1 MTGMVR
7 KATLLACGGLLV
19 ASAAIAAV
27 PSPAPDSV
35 IPCGINL
42 VGTTG
47 IGGTADAKGQF
58 TIQVNDL
65 ALNPIAGSSVVVSF
79 NSCTPDIRVCATQS
93 YPVSGIVSDCSG
105 VVGEVSA
112 VTDGNG
118 EVILRVTGGANN
130 TAPATPGAGFKC
142 GVVYADGVALGTV
155 NVGAFD
161 QTGTGGVSVPDISA
175 WLVDSFRY
183 QSLAIFVGR
192 SDLNCSNTIT
202 PVDLSTLLT
211 VSLPGSSSN
220 SCGAAVPVYCH

>member
-19 ASAAIAAV
+19 ASAAMAAV

-65 ALNPIAGSSVVVSF
+65 ALNPIPGSSVVVSF
-79 NSCTPDIRVCATQS
+79 NTCTPDTRVCATQS
-93 YPVSGIVSDCSG
+93 YPISGIVADCSG

-112 VTDGNG
+112 VTDGAG
-118 EVILRVTGGANN
+118 EVILRVTGGSNN
-130 TAPATPGAGFKC
+130 LASGTPGAGFKC
-142 GVVYADGVALGTV
+142 AIVYADGVALGTV
-155 NVGAFD
+155 NVGIFD
-161 QTGTGGVSVPDISA
+161 QNGGGGVSVPDVSLFLA
-175 WLVDSFRY
+175 DSFRY
-183 QSLAIFVGR
+183 AGLAIYVGR
-192 SDLNCSNTIT
+192 SDYNCSNSINPT
-202 PVDLSTLLT
+202 DLAQMLS
-211 VSLPGSSSN
+211 VSIPATSSN
-220 SCGAAVPVYCH
+220 SCGAALPIYCH

>member
-19 ASAAIAAV
+19 ASAAMAAV

-35 IPCGINL
+35 IPCGLNL

-47 IGGTADAKGQF
+47 VGGTADAKGQF

-79 NSCTPDIRVCATQS
+79 NGCTPDVRVCATQS
-93 YPVSGIVSDCSG
+93 FPVSGIVSDCSG

-130 TAPATPGAGFKC
+130 LASGTPGAGFKC

-155 NVGAFD
+155 NVGVFD
-161 QTGTGGVSVPDISA
+161 QNGAGGAGVPDVSL
-175 WLVDSFRY
+175 WLADSFRFA
-183 QSLAIFVGR
+183 SLAIYVGR
-192 SDLNCSNTIT
+192 SDYNCSNNINPT
-202 PVDLSTLLT
+202 DLAQMLSVT
-211 VSLPGSSSN
+211 LPGSSN
-220 SCGAAVPVYCH
+220 TSCGAASPVYCH